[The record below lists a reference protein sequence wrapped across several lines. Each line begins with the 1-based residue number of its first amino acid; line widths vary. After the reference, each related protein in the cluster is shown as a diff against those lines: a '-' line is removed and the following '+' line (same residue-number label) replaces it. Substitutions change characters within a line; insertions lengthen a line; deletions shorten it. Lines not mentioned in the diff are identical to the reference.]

1 MKAPKVSPKQPDQ
14 QHEDTQ
20 EADMQEALVF
30 SYELKIPKERVGVVI
45 GKEGIIKTEIEEATH
60 CTLAIDSA
68 EGDVTLRG
76 SDSITI
82 MTAMDIVKAIGRG
95 FNPEVALRLLKS
107 DYTLEIISLSDY
119 AGKTPKKMARLKGR
133 VIGEGGKARKLI
145 EELTETNMSVYGK
158 TIALIGVQED
168 VKNARAATEMLLTG
182 SPHAKVYLWLEKK
195 RRERKAAQMQEA
207 FLPST
212 A

>member
-1 MKAPKVSPKQPDQ
+1 MKASKASARQPDEPLQ
-14 QHEDTQ
+14 NTP
-20 EADMQEALVF
+20 EALVF

-45 GKEGIIKTEIEEATH
+45 GKEGVIKTEIEEATH
-60 CTLAIDSA
+60 CTLAIDSV

-95 FNPEVALRLLKS
+95 FNPDVALRLLKP

-133 VIGEGGKARKLI
+133 VIGEGGKARKLV

-158 TIALIGVQED
+158 TIALIGMQED

-207 FLPST
+207 FLPSNS
-212 A
+212 